1 MVQLTMGG
9 VADRMCSAAD
19 MMNSVADM
27 MPEQVFLE
35 WLIRRYK

>member
-9 VADRMCSAAD
+9 AADRMCSAAD

-27 MPEQVFLE
+27 MPEQSE
-35 WLIRRYK
+35 